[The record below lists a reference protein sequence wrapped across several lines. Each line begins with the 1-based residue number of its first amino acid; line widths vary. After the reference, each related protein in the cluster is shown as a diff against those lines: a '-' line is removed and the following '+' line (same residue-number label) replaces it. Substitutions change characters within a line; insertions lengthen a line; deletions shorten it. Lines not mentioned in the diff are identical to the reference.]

1 LKVHRYFFNRG
12 SKSRNKVA
20 VGEPA
25 AGSFSDDQKKNNK
38 KTKNFSDHSLE
49 KENGLEKQNKTQ
61 SIVLFCR
68 SSAPVRVL
76 FINDDARRPLG
87 ARLSQRVAMDD
98 LASYFV
104 EERSKVR

>member
-25 AGSFSDDQKKNNK
+25 AGSFSDDQKKNK
-38 KTKNFSDHSLE
+38 KTPSQIISLE
-49 KENGLEKQNKTQ
+49 KENGLEKQKHNTQ

-68 SSAPVRVL
+68 SSAPVRV
-76 FINDDARRPLG
+76 FI
-87 ARLSQRVAMDD
+87 
-98 LASYFV
+98 
-104 EERSKVR
+104 